1 MPQLPQSAPSRRSMW
16 KPVVGM
22 LIRVTVSVTVLFAVY
37 YLVPTKG
44 SGEDSDL
51 PWLILEL
58 VIFGVVVA
66 IQVPIIVKAKYPKL
80 RAIEA
85 LAVTVPLFLLIFSRI
100 YLSNSLTDPAAFTSP
115 LDNTTALYFTV
126 TVFAT
131 VGFGDIVAQT
141 NGMRLLVTLQM
152 LLDLAVLGLVIK
164 LLTSAAQRGVQRRNE
179 LRGDTDGTDH
189 PATRFSHPNHPVV
202 VHRPSRLLRHLN
214 TRQRHSRSNSLIC
227 IWWDVLFV
235 TERVAD
241 HRRNSSP
248 SSTGPPTQPTAC
260 RRQAHQ
266 LRVLLSCSC
275 FCSITVALRISAGSA
290 SKVAAASE

>member
-1 MPQLPQSAPSRRSMW
+1 MW

-22 LIRVTVSVTVLFAVY
+22 LIRVTASASVLLGVY

-44 SGEDSDL
+44 SSEVSDL

-66 IQVPIIVKAKYPKL
+66 VQIPAIIKAKYPNL

-100 YLSNSLTDPAAFTSP
+100 YLSNSLTNPAAFTSP

-179 LRGDTDGTDH
+179 HRGDTDGTSDG
-189 PATRFSHPNHPVV
+189 
-202 VHRPSRLLRHLN
+202 
-214 TRQRHSRSNSLIC
+214 
-227 IWWDVLFV
+227 
-235 TERVAD
+235 
-241 HRRNSSP
+241 
-248 SSTGPPTQPTAC
+248 TGP
-260 RRQAHQ
+260 
-266 LRVLLSCSC
+266 
-275 FCSITVALRISAGSA
+275 
-290 SKVAAASE
+290 SEPVPPYR

>member
-1 MPQLPQSAPSRRSMW
+1 MW

-22 LIRVTVSVTVLFAVY
+22 LIRVTVSATVLFAVY

-66 IQVPIIVKAKYPKL
+66 IQVPVIVKAKYPKL

-164 LLTSAAQRGVQRRNE
+164 LLTSAAQRGVQRRDE
-179 LRGDTDGTDH
+179 LRGDADGTG
-189 PATRFSHPNHPVV
+189 PAQRPGSAIPIVRRLSPEQVV
-202 VHRPSRLLRHLN
+202 
-214 TRQRHSRSNSLIC
+214 TATTTQRHG
-227 IWWDVLFV
+227 VV
-235 TERVAD
+235 
-241 HRRNSSP
+241 SSP
-248 SSTGPPTQPTAC
+248 SAGASA
-260 RRQAHQ
+260 RQQ
-266 LRVLLSCSC
+266 R
-275 FCSITVALRISAGSA
+275 
-290 SKVAAASE
+290 

>member
-1 MPQLPQSAPSRRSMW
+1 MTQLPPSTPSRRSMW
-16 KPVVGM
+16 KPVVSM
-22 LIRVTVSVTVLFAVY
+22 LIRITISATVLFAVY

-44 SGEDSDL
+44 SGEHSDL

-58 VIFGVVVA
+58 VIFGAVVA
-66 IQVPIIVKAKYPKL
+66 IQVPMIVKAKYPKL

-141 NGMRLLVTLQM
+141 NGMKLLVTLQM
-152 LLDLAVLGLVIK
+152 LLDLAVLGLAIK

-179 LRGDTDGTDH
+179 LRGDADGTGQPSD
-189 PATRFSHPNHPVV
+189 PVQ
-202 VHRPSRLLRHLN
+202 PS
-214 TRQRHSRSNSLIC
+214 Q
-227 IWWDVLFV
+227 
-235 TERVAD
+235 
-241 HRRNSSP
+241 
-248 SSTGPPTQPTAC
+248 
-260 RRQAHQ
+260 
-266 LRVLLSCSC
+266 
-275 FCSITVALRISAGSA
+275 
-290 SKVAAASE
+290 